1 MTSIDLTIGK
11 VARAAG
17 VGVETVR
24 FYERKGLVQRPRKPE
39 RGFRVY
45 SPEIVTRIRFIRAA
59 QELGFSLREVSE
71 LLSLRAD
78 TAADAGSVRAQVG
91 TNSATSTTAFG
102 AFGTCVRRCGNCSKD
117 VRTTVRSGP
126 ARFWARSISCRKRV
140 NSAHCGQAAIPK
152 IG

>member
-24 FYERKGLVQRPRKPE
+24 FYERKGLVPRPKKPE

-59 QELGFSLREVSE
+59 QQLGFSLREVSE

-78 TAADAGSVRAQVG
+78 TAADAGSVRAQVKTKLHG
-91 TNSATSTTAFG
+91 VDDRIRRLRKIRAALRQLLERCSGDGPIQTCSILG
-102 AFGTCVRRCGNCSKD
+102 ALDFMSENGE
-117 VRTTVRSGP
+117 
-126 ARFWARSISCRKRV
+126 
-140 NSAHCGQAAIPK
+140 
-152 IG
+152 

>member
-24 FYERKGLVQRPRKPE
+24 FYERKELVQRPRKPE

-59 QELGFSLREVSE
+59 QGLGFSLREVSE

-78 TAADAGSVRAQVG
+78 TAADAGSVRAQVE
-91 TNSATSTTAFG
+91 TKLRDVDDRIRRLRNTRTALRQLFEG
-102 AFGTCVRRCGNCSKD
+102 CSGD
-117 VRTTVRSGP
+117 GP
-126 ARFWARSISCRKRV
+126 IQACSILDALDFMSEK
-140 NSAHCGQAAIPK
+140 SE
-152 IG
+152 